1 MYIKLTTENI
11 YKYLTKVQIYNI
23 NKKIEERGEIYSLIE
38 NDILGIYTNKKNKML
53 LIGYTNKT
61 YNELLTVIKY
71 KYKNIDINKI
81 KLYLFSN
88 NKLLYFYNLEPNKCI
103 EYGQNVI
110 YIDDFYNVNKYKRI
124 EFSVNK
130 YVFNNNYKYLYNK
143 RKLRTYIYD
152 IILNYYY
159 KNYKIYIIY
168 IYTYNR
174 TSSNKK
180 YTLYKRFSDLIE
192 LQNILYLIII

>member
-23 NKKIEERGEIYSLIE
+23 NNKIEERGEIYSLIE
-38 NDILGIYTNKKNKML
+38 NDILGIYINKKNKML
-53 LIGYTNKT
+53 LIGYINKP
-61 YNELLTVIKY
+61 YNQLLTVIKY

-88 NKLLYFYNLEPNKCI
+88 NKLLYLYNTENNKYI
-103 EYGQNVI
+103 DYGQNVI

-124 EFSVNK
+124 EYSVNK

-159 KNYKIYIIY
+159 KNYKIYIY
-168 IYTYNR
+168 IYNK

-192 LQNILYLIII
+192 LQNILYFIII

>member
-23 NKKIEERGEIYSLIE
+23 NNKIEERGEIYSLIE
-38 NDILGIYTNKKNKML
+38 NDILGIYINKKNKML
-53 LIGYTNKT
+53 LIGYINKP
-61 YNELLTVIKY
+61 YNQLLTVIKY